1 MSIKYFFFF
10 LLLISMQ
17 SSAFFGLGGD
27 DFCKKNPNDFLCSD
41 IGQNITNQVDK
52 FIKPSKKETTP
63 TASSSTQNNK
73 VIKIKPTQTKSN
85 VSKTKPVIKKQPKYD
100 FDNLYKQ
107 MNTDLY
113 EVATKKIKKKY
124 KKNDFIRNY
133 CNSLKRF
140 PSSWK
145 EDFAKKNK
153 INIKSIKFL
162 GVTLTEGSYSPYCSV
177 KSSSD
182 RGVCKHWIT
191 FANQVPRISN
201 ECK

>member
-1 MSIKYFFFF
+1 
-10 LLLISMQ
+10 MQ

-113 EVATKKIKKKY
+113 EVTTKKIKKESKR
-124 KKNDFIRNY
+124 NDEIRAY
-133 CNSLKRF
+133 CKSLKRLPF
-140 PSSWK
+140 TWK

-153 INIKSIKFL
+153 INVNSIKFAGAIMNKGL
-162 GVTLTEGSYSPYCSV
+162 FGSYCTV

-182 RGVCKHWIT
+182 IGVCRHSVVFINK
-191 FANQVPRISN
+191 VPRILN
-201 ECK
+201 ECR

>member
-1 MSIKYFFFF
+1 
-10 LLLISMQ
+10 MQ

-27 DFCKKNPNDFLCSD
+27 DFCKKNPNDFLSSD

-73 VIKIKPTQTKSN
+73 VIKIKPTQMKSN

-124 KKNDFIRNY
+124 KRNEFIRTY

-140 PSSWK
+140 PFSWK
-145 EDFAKKNK
+145 EKFSKKYK
-153 INIKSIKFL
+153 INIDSIKFL

>member
-1 MSIKYFFFF
+1 
-10 LLLISMQ
+10 MQ

-113 EVATKKIKKKY
+113 EVTTKKIKKESKR
-124 KKNDFIRNY
+124 NDEIRAY
-133 CNSLKRF
+133 CKSLKRLPF
-140 PSSWK
+140 SWK
-145 EDFAKKNK
+145 ENFSKKNK
-153 INIKSIKFL
+153 ININSIEFL
-162 GVTLTEGSYSPYCSV
+162 GAVLTEGSYSPYCTAT
-177 KSSSD
+177 SSSD
-182 RGVCKHWIT
+182 IGVCRHYISII
-191 FANQVPRISN
+191 NQVGYISN